1 PPRRRRSPPRRKRNG
16 RKRRKRRRS
25 LRARRRRR
33 NDGRSEEGEGHRW
46 PQAEVLQDRRQP
58 DHPGAGELPE
68 VRARRVPRET
78 WRSGVVR
85 ALRLHRIREEM
96 SLRSG
101 SQKPD
106 RVLFSIIGPL
116 ALSRLNLGALG

>member
-1 PPRRRRSPPRRKRNG
+1 GGRRGGRRKREDRETKRSQPPRKRRGPPRRKRKRRTRRRRRRSPRARRKRL
-16 RKRRKRRRS
+16 S
-25 LRARRRRR
+25 
-33 NDGRSEEGEGHRW
+33 DGRGEEGEGHRR

-68 VRARRVPRET
+68 VRARRVSRET

-101 SQKPD
+101 SQK
-106 RVLFSIIGPL
+106 
-116 ALSRLNLGALG
+116 